1 MTTAKYHNINRNEVC
16 YKLFH
21 NIWHQDHFNIG
32 IFYEGVD
39 SFDDDLVTDL
49 NFLLVAML
57 RLSLDKEQILLSFS
71 LMLKHV
77 SLYLMLSKIY

>member
-21 NIWHQDHFNIG
+21 NIWHQNHFNIG
-32 IFYEGVD
+32 IFYEGLDLIFD

-57 RLSLDKEQILLSFS
+57 RPSLDKERILLSF
-71 LMLKHV
+71 
-77 SLYLMLSKIY
+77 